1 MKYNGNFKS
10 RLYSYYIFAKRNS
23 NFIYYVYVGWIL
35 CKIISNF
42 SFSKQYDEGI
52 HPGYMDG
59 SAAGGLYEPHVAHRP
74 GLQGLHHSPHLNHAM
89 HPYHTNH
96 VNPAANHVMGGAVPD
111 VGKRDKDA
119 IYG

>member
-1 MKYNGNFKS
+1 MY
-10 RLYSYYIFAKRNS
+10 L
-23 NFIYYVYVGWIL
+23 
-35 CKIISNF
+35 
-42 SFSKQYDEGI
+42 QYDDGI

-59 SAAGGLYEPHVAHRP
+59 GAAAAAAAAAGGLYDSHVTHRP
-74 GLQGLHHSPHLNHAM
+74 TLQNLHHSPLINHGM
-89 HPYHTNH
+89 HSYHPNH

>member
-1 MKYNGNFKS
+1 MDVLQKN
-10 RLYSYYIFAKRNS
+10 
-23 NFIYYVYVGWIL
+23 
-35 CKIISNF
+35 
-42 SFSKQYDEGI
+42 YDDGI

-59 SAAGGLYEPHVAHRP
+59 GAGAGLYEPHVAHRP

-89 HPYHTNH
+89 HPYHANH